1 MLMTSPGRLLRRT
14 TKLFVIGGLLLF
26 WYAGV
31 SIAIAAQ
38 RTDMVAADAA
48 LVLGAAAYGERPSP
62 VFRERI
68 NHAIALYQSGQVE
81 RIIFSGGV
89 GNRSNSSE
97 AAVARRYAIERGVP
111 ADAIL
116 LEEQAANT
124 LESMQNVRPLLAAE
138 GIESVII
145 VSTPFHMRRAL
156 FLAGQLDV
164 PVYASPTRT
173 TRWVS
178 GGLRN
183 YFYTREMIAFLHYR
197 FVWPVSSVLG

>member
-1 MLMTSPGRLLRRT
+1 MTGTAIRLAL
-14 TKLFVIGGLLLF
+14 VGGLLLF

-31 SIAIAAQ
+31 SIAITAQ
-38 RTDMVAADAA
+38 RTDTQPADAA

-68 NHAIALYQSGQVE
+68 NHAITLYQRGQVE
-81 RIIFSGGV
+81 QIIFTGGI
-89 GNRSNSSE
+89 GDRSRSSE
-97 AAVARRYAIERGVP
+97 AAVAQRYALQRGVP
-111 ADAIL
+111 ATAII

-124 LESMQNVRPLLAAE
+124 LESMQNVRPLLAQN
-138 GIESVII
+138 GIESVVI

-156 FLAGQLDV
+156 YLAAELGVDV
-164 PVYASPTRT
+164 SASPTRT

-183 YFYTREMIAFLHYR
+183 YFYTREMIAFIVYR
-197 FVWPVSSVLG
+197 FVWPVSDALG